1 MIINILFFSVATVTC
16 DEYGMKL
23 FITEKISFDTI
34 LLEDKGILFDNL
46 KSFLHLFFEYLIE
59 FLHRKSRCQY
69 FITDCE
75 FKGDSQEIRTDLD
88 KCGTTVSYNNTHVIY
103 KNQVRIRYSTFTVI
117 FVRY

>member
-1 MIINILFFSVATVTC
+1 M
-16 DEYGMKL
+16 
-23 FITEKISFDTI
+23 
-34 LLEDKGILFDNL
+34 LLKEVGTNSKEELRTLMRDRDIWTGLSGVDRTYFRH
-46 KSFLHLFFEYLIE
+46 SSTTTTSSSSSS
-59 FLHRKSRCQY
+59 RSRCQY